1 MRKLKEIGIIAAI
14 TAKSSE
20 KAIEYINACI
30 KGGIQ
35 GIEINYATP
44 NIHEVV
50 KKMKITY
57 PELLIGVAEI
67 PDTLVAQELIELG
80 VNYVTTPYSDYRIQM
95 ACQNIKD
102 LTYIPGCMT
111 LSEIKEEKDK
121 GNSIIKLYPAEVLNP
136 KYISI
141 INSIMKFI
149 DVMPSGGINID
160 NIDEWFK
167 NGAYCVVVGR
177 YLLEEDDLD
186 EIEKRAKALVD
197 KHNSLRV
204 KI

>member
-1 MRKLKEIGIIAAI
+1 MKKLKNIGVIAAI

-20 KAIEYINACI
+20 KAIEYISACV

-44 NIHEVV
+44 GIQKVV
-50 KKMKITY
+50 KEAKEMY
-57 PELLIGVAEI
+57 PDLLIGAAEI

-80 VNYVTTPYSDYRIQM
+80 VNYVTTPYSDYRIEM

-111 LSEIKEEKDK
+111 LSEIKQERDK
-121 GNSIIKLYPAEVLNP
+121 GNSIIKLYPAEILNP

-141 INSIMKFI
+141 INSIMKFV
-149 DVMPSGGINID
+149 DVMPAGGINID
-160 NIDEWFK
+160 NIDEWFA

-177 YLLEEDDLD
+177 YLLEEDDSK
-186 EIEKRAKALVD
+186 EIERRAKALMD
-197 KHNSLRV
+197 KYKTLKLN
-204 KI
+204 K

>member
-1 MRKLKEIGIIAAI
+1 MKKLKSIGVIAAI

-20 KAIEYINACI
+20 KAIEYISACV

-44 NIHEVV
+44 NINEVV
-50 KKMKITY
+50 KKVKVNY
-57 PELLIGVAEI
+57 PDLLIGVAEI

-80 VNYVTTPYSDYRIQM
+80 VNYVTTPYSDYRIEM
-95 ACQNIKD
+95 ACQNIKG

-111 LSEIKEEKDK
+111 LSEIKQEKDK
-121 GNSIIKLYPAEVLNP
+121 GNNIIKLYPAEILNP

-141 INSIMKFI
+141 INSIMKFV
-149 DVMPSGGINID
+149 DVMPAGGINID
-160 NIDEWFK
+160 NIDQWFE

-177 YLLEEDDLD
+177 YLIEKDDSE
-186 EIEKRAKALVD
+186 EIEKRAKALID
-197 KHNSLRV
+197 KYNKL
-204 KI
+204 KLNK